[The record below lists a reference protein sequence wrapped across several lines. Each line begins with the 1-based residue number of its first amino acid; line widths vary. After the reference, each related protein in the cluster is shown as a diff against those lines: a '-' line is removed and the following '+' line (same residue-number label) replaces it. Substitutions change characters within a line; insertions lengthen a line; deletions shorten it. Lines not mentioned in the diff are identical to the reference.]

1 MSISIVRAGVAA
13 TVALVVLGS
22 AVVACDDSPDDD
34 SNGPEG
40 PTAEV
45 RLFNGA
51 SSSPA
56 LDLLV
61 GDVTVAAGVPYG
73 DATAPIMV
81 PAGVQSLEV
90 RDAGSGVVAG
100 SIDATLAEG
109 GAYTLTAGG
118 SALNLVTLATVDT
131 GAPQPDKANIRIVV
145 SAPPFVDSAS
155 APPPALLNVHIA
167 PPGTPLIG
175 RTPDFSLDAR
185 FPSYSSLLHFDP
197 GTLVVTF
204 VVPATEAV
212 AAATDP
218 IGYGPGD
225 VRAVML
231 EQVGGGW
238 AVTVVEE

>member
-1 MSISIVRAGVAA
+1 MSISIARAAA
-13 TVALVVLGS
+13 AAAAALLGS
-22 AVVACDDSPDDD
+22 LVSGCGDSYDDD

-61 GDVTVAAGVPYG
+61 GDVTVAVGVPYG
-73 DATAPIMV
+73 DATAPITV

-90 RDAGSGVVAG
+90 RDAVSGAVAG
-100 SIDATLAEG
+100 SLDATLADG
-109 GAYTLTAGG
+109 GEYTLTAGG
-118 SALNLVTLATVDT
+118 SALNLVTPATVDT
-131 GAPQPDKANIRIVV
+131 GAPLPDKANIRIVV

-155 APPPALLNVHIA
+155 APPPAPLDVHIA
-167 PPGTPLIG
+167 PPGTLLIG

-204 VVPATEAV
+204 VIPSTDAV

-218 IGYGPGD
+218 IGFGPGD
-225 VRAVML
+225 IRAVML